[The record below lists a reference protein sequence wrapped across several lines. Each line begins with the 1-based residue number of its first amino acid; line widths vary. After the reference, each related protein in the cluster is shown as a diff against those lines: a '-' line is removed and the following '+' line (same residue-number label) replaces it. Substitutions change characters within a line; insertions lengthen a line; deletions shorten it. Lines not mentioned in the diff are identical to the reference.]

1 MGLGTMIR
9 SIVTIVLLL
18 FSTTSGKQ
26 RNWDSHSAHILPPK
40 SWSVGIFQPL
50 RYGLQ
55 EGLELSSH
63 PGWFFVLPNAS
74 FKISFADFKSFNTA
88 AKVSFT
94 YPTPLL
100 NMLSKEGIGGI
111 IDPNLI
117 IPPMLG
123 VSGSFIMSKEVLGV
137 NLSGK
142 AGLDLGLVFGDL
154 DTRSNIDLPI
164 VYHRLE
170 VFHNGW
176 GWHTGLDLDR
186 ALIKKFRIFM
196 DLDLRFIPNLDN
208 SKTSS
213 YNMHSGDYSIEHK
226 MLLIWEASSKFRAM
240 IGYKLVSGEYPYGKQ
255 TRLLPYIP
263 LLEQWLPLVELQW
276 LR

>member
-1 MGLGTMIR
+1 MIR
-9 SIVTIVLLL
+9 SLILLTLLL
-18 FSTTSGKQ
+18 FSTVRGSKGH
-26 RNWDSHSAHILPPK
+26 WDSHSAHIMPPK
-40 SWSVGIFQPL
+40 KWSVGIFHPI
-50 RYGLQ
+50 RYGIK

-74 FKISFADFKSFNTA
+74 FKIPLSDFKSFHTA
-88 AKVSFT
+88 TKVSFA

-100 NMLSKEGIGGI
+100 NMLSREGIGGI
-111 IDPNLI
+111 IDPNLT

-123 VSGSFIMSKEVLGV
+123 VSGSLLMSKEVLGV
-137 NLSGK
+137 NATAK
-142 AGLDLGLVFGDL
+142 VGLDFGLVFGDL

-186 ALIKKFRIFM
+186 ALIKKFRIFV
-196 DLDLRFIPNLDN
+196 DLDLRFIPNLGN

>member
-1 MGLGTMIR
+1 
-9 SIVTIVLLL
+9 
-18 FSTTSGKQ
+18 
-26 RNWDSHSAHILPPK
+26 
-40 SWSVGIFQPL
+40 
-50 RYGLQ
+50 
-55 EGLELSSH
+55 
-63 PGWFFVLPNAS
+63 
-74 FKISFADFKSFNTA
+74 
-88 AKVSFT
+88 
-94 YPTPLL
+94 
-100 NMLSKEGIGGI
+100 
-111 IDPNLI
+111 
-117 IPPMLG
+117 
-123 VSGSFIMSKEVLGV
+123 MSKEVFGV

-142 AGLDLGLVFGDL
+142 AGLDFGLVFGDL

-196 DLDLRFIPNLDN
+196 DLDLRLIPNLDN
-208 SKTSS
+208 SKKSS
-213 YNMHSGDYSIEHK
+213 YNMHSGDFCIEHK